1 MSEKKPS
8 FRRVQETP
16 ASTVEATPVKAT
28 VDPSTVEAP
37 LPVVDPSTVEA
48 APKPT
53 VKLTQEKIKP
63 VLTKTFMGTEKSE
76 RFSKKGSVK
85 RASGTVLAPQS
96 GGLSFVICPANLS
109 GKPNHKIMNV
119 FDKKWISVKREYKGW
134 YSERVGFKLGEI
146 KQNSVQ
152 SDVWVIKC
160 LYQDADSV
168 FQQNAL
174 DECVKKLVKLATY
187 EKASIHFDK
196 LVLEETPEWRDKFE
210 EMVNAGLVV
219 YTYE

>member
-1 MSEKKPS
+1 MSEKKSS

-16 ASTVEATPVKAT
+16 ASTVEAAP
-28 VDPSTVEAP
+28 VDPSTVEA
-37 LPVVDPSTVEA
+37 SQVEA
-48 APKPT
+48 APKPPV
-53 VKLTQEKIKP
+53 VKLTQERIKP

-109 GKPNHKIMNV
+109 GKPTHKIMSV